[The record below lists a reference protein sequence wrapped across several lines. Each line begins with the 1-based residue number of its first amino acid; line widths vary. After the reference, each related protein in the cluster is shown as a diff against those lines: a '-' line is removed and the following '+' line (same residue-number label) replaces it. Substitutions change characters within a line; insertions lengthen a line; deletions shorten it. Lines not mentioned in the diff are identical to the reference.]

1 MSIRW
6 QEIAGALVAAAGVI
20 WGSYTLT
27 QNFTPTTLVSV
38 PPRGP
43 LEVCAA
49 GVLLWLVAK
58 WRRSVKV
65 R

>member
-6 QEIAGALVAAAGVI
+6 QEITGALVAAAGII
-20 WGSYTLT
+20 WASWALT
-27 QNFTPTTLVSV
+27 QNITPTALVSV

-49 GVLLWLVAK
+49 GIIIWLVAK
-58 WRRSVKV
+58 WRHSVKL